1 MDPLGILIGSV
12 EYSTVPKVFKIC
24 QMTFNLHFDEKIIII
39 RSVVLKI
46 YAFKI
51 CEKNALLSVT
61 DTIYRDP
68 SQHEKIIY
76 HQNNVRNVFSNIE
89 LPLGYNIITLEHVL
103 ERMWRKSKKHDTFVQ
118 NPVKGAHLT
127 FKCV

>member
-1 MDPLGILIGSV
+1 MDPLGVLIGPV
-12 EYSTVPKVFKIC
+12 EYSTVPKVLKIC

-51 CEKNALLSVT
+51 FEKNALFSVT

-68 SQHEKIIY
+68 SQHALSKIK
-76 HQNNVRNVFSNIE
+76 
-89 LPLGYNIITLEHVL
+89 
-103 ERMWRKSKKHDTFVQ
+103 KS
-118 NPVKGAHLT
+118 
-127 FKCV
+127 

>member
-1 MDPLGILIGSV
+1 MNPLGVLIGPV
-12 EYSTVPKVFKIC
+12 EYSKVPKVLKIC

-68 SQHEKIIY
+68 SQHELFIYKQFRDTKIL
-76 HQNNVRNVFSNIE
+76 RF
-89 LPLGYNIITLEHVL
+89 
-103 ERMWRKSKKHDTFVQ
+103 
-118 NPVKGAHLT
+118 
-127 FKCV
+127 